1 MRTRLLQLL
10 RNRSYAR
17 KRVVLASGRES
28 DFFIDCKQTV
38 LSAEG
43 HALVGELMLDALAM
57 LPACDAVAG
66 VELGGCSLASAVA
79 LTSHLRGTPKDAVYV
94 RKEAKDHGS
103 KRLVEGDTMLS
114 PGSALVV
121 LEDVTT
127 TGRSTLAAVDKL
139 RVAGYVVAGI
149 VTLVDR
155 LEGGREAIEAAGL
168 PFIAIYTRDDFNE
181 VGATHASPLRGSR

>member
-1 MRTRLLQLL
+1 MRERLLDLL
-10 RNRSYAR
+10 RERSFAR
-17 KRVVLASGRES
+17 KKVILASGKES

-43 HALVGELMLDALAM
+43 HALVGELMLAALDALGSV
-57 LPACDAVAG
+57 DAVAG
-66 VELGGCSLASAVA
+66 VELGGCPLASAVA
-79 LTSHLRGTPKDAVYV
+79 LTSHLKKTPKDAVYV

-103 KRLVEGDTMLS
+103 KRLLEGDTH
-114 PGSALVV
+114 LVQNARIAI

-127 TGRSTLAAVDKL
+127 TGGSTLKAAEKI
-139 RVAGYVVAGI
+139 RAAGYTIAGV

-168 PFIAIYTRDDFNE
+168 KLVSVYTRKDFIKD
-181 VGATHASPLRGSR
+181 